1 MCITWRW
8 GMGDPAN
15 FSRSSGHWD
24 GALQIG
30 DIGEHPTQQP
40 GPTSQSNN
48 SAQYHNSTT
57 WPYNPTQPPNP
68 TTQPYNPTQ
77 QPNPTTQ
84 PNNPAL
90 QPNPATQPKL
100 RLQLSVS
107 HPHACLGRPSLKLAI
122 GVTVLF
128 WRVSA
133 HLTAMGAQDEESPL
147 CWRC

>member
-1 MCITWRW
+1 MPTTNVHNLALGNGGPCKLQQVLRALGWGSSDWRYW
-8 GMGDPAN
+8 RAPN
-15 FSRSSGHWD
+15 PTTRPNIPVQQLSPISQ
-24 GALQIG
+24 LNN
-30 DIGEHPTQQP
+30 PTQQ
-40 GPTSQSNN
+40 
-48 SAQYHNSTT
+48 
-57 WPYNPTQPPNP
+57 PNP

-122 GVTVLF
+122 VVTVLF